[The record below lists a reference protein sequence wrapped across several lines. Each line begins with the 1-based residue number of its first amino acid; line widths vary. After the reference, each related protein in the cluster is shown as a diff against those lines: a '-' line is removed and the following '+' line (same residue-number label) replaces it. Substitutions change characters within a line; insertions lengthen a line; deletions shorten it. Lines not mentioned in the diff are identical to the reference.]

1 LRVYRVPFST
11 NVERVALA
19 AGHKGL
25 EVEWIDVDP
34 ADRSPVRAV
43 SGQDLVPIAVFG
55 DGTVIADSTAIIE
68 ELERRVPEL
77 PLYPA
82 GEARRAETRLFI
94 DWFNRVWKRAPNELE
109 AELRKAQPDQERAD
123 ALASELAA
131 SRDVFE
137 ALLAGRAYLFSDS
150 LSAADCAAFPFL
162 KYSVFYDKADEEL
175 FHRLLVEHLSLDG
188 AYPRLEAWIRQVDG
202 HPRA

>member
-25 EVEWIDVDP
+25 EIEWVDVDP
-34 ADRSPVRAV
+34 GNRSVVRAV
-43 SGQDLVPIAVFG
+43 SDQDLVPVAVFE
-55 DGTVIADSTAIIE
+55 DGSVVVDSTAILE
-68 ELERRVPEL
+68 ELERRYPEL

-82 GEARRAETRLFI
+82 DEARRAEMRLFI
-94 DWFNRVWKRAPNELE
+94 DWFNRVWKRLPNELE
-109 AELRKAQPDQERAD
+109 GELRTARPDQKRAD
-123 ALASELAA
+123 ALGSELAA
-131 SRDVFE
+131 SRDLFE
-137 ALLAGRAYLFSDS
+137 ALLVGRAYLFSDS

-162 KYSVFYDKADEEL
+162 KYALIHDEADEEL

-188 AYPRLEAWIRQVDG
+188 AYPRVEGWIRQVDR